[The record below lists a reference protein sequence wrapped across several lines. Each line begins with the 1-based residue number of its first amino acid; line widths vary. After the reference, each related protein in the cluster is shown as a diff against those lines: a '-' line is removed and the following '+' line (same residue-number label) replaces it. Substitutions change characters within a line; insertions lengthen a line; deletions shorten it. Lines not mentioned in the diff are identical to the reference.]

1 MVKLFGFICSLIQPT
16 RANSE
21 PIRLLGLSL
30 VNIILETQPP
40 EALFP
45 GLLPT
50 IQDELCRHLMLA
62 RTPPPLL
69 QGLTPNNWPSVG
81 ADSSHSRRT

>member
-1 MVKLFGFICSLIQPT
+1 
-16 RANSE
+16 
-21 PIRLLGLSL
+21 
-30 VNIILETQPP
+30 
-40 EALFP
+40 
-45 GLLPT
+45 
-50 IQDELCRHLMLA
+50 MLA